1 MNTLN
6 RLETVSGDYGLYIK
20 VKYTDE
26 IDTTASQ
33 EKTFNF
39 SQNDMYGDVYNFTT
53 YFSQEAV
60 FDISDV
66 GNITSIE
73 AFLYQGSNFKRI
85 KSSGDGKDNYELIPN
100 KIIEKNTINGNDY
113 INEAKMEPNIFVNNI
128 EISLGYDLNNFDSDA
143 VIVYTLNSTQYSSS
157 DSAET
162 RKREIQARWVHKTD
176 NGFVSVEQDKLN
188 EYNAQIHWY
197 RYQLDEKATYDD
209 FGGKYW
215 MPITEQY
222 LDQNDVYKCYIEC
235 DPAVQDENV
244 KAVISLPSAEKGAYI
259 KELYNDLSSGNLFV
273 KNDIEDT
280 LLKILDNY
288 MLLMTKNG
296 KTIIVDDQEVI
307 TALDDTLKSNIT
319 KTDDQKEFLN
329 NAIAKVE
336 EMKENLQDYDL
347 YSDIV
352 QIHNTTQ
359 VQARLAVDLVQA
371 VSITVGDEKD
381 PYKGVYMIYGENGEI
396 MNSSISAQ
404 RQKLVLSYGSLL
416 TGLNEFDGDGTEL
429 VSWRF
434 PLTNTMIRT
443 PTEGVEYDNSQA
455 IIYNE
460 KGEPLK
466 NEDGSY
472 QIRTNRDGVP
482 IIQYNGDDY
491 PIIQY
496 IDDTGA
502 TTNRNNATW
511 AVIKRK
517 IEQLDETD
525 ESKKTK
531 IGGFITKTTE
541 QIFRIKD
548 YYTSVGRNTIYCEIN
563 KGGYIYVAEITL
575 IFGVAG
581 TSGTDYTLRI
591 VPSATAI
598 QNEINLD
605 AHVYDYNNQEVE
617 IKSITYSFISP
628 DSLDNN
634 LGDKFTDFP
643 VSFGNNGAR
652 TTGSQSGNIT
662 VKAYVNNAYLKNYY
676 VIIKVVAQ
684 IEALGATKLTAFL
697 PLSWSQDLSEYNHF
711 EGPDKVIYSAQG
723 SNPFYYKSNFVL
735 YNKLDEEVSKIT
747 WFLEVYDTLLN
758 DKVKKF
764 YPSVL
769 VNNNL
774 YSLKVPSMYIK
785 ENYLCR
791 LVGKDED
798 ENIIWVQPLYIAQNA
813 YNSSLLNNWD
823 ETVSIDEEGGT
834 VMAPMIGAGKKN
846 SDNQFSGVLVGDVK
860 KANNDAAL
868 TGLYGYQNGIQTFSL
883 TEDGKAKFG
892 ASGSGQIQIDGN
904 QGVIESGN
912 YTVDKKT
919 GMQIDLKEG
928 YIDAYNFKLTSNY
941 ITINSSEDA
950 NNYFT
955 VKGSGTVS
963 SPVYVYST
971 DISDPKLEFG
981 LDKTDET
988 ATTDV
993 VGKTLMNIGNSSYY
1007 LQTLDYNAIDGKE
1020 TGMRWDLTSGKLRAY
1035 GGFNLEAI
1043 NHKVKVSSSG
1053 GDAEETNYPGIYV
1066 EVNMGHEAS
1075 DLYSIDRVSRYN
1087 YKNYYFRLN
1096 DETSNYHNDWDCFD
1110 EAPFTY
1116 DYVPV
1121 MDETEYRKTG
1131 NNYTA
1136 IFEVYYFGY
1145 IDEKQSPWNGDK
1157 ITLSKIKTWKKI
1169 TKDNWKAENAYFKI
1183 NKIVDLDKTQLYK
1196 KDKVEKTIEKL
1207 FKKVDTKTYVLIG
1220 STNSQLK
1227 VGVLKEG
1234 QKNEDLYEYTISK
1247 GTNTDSTLNL
1257 SLENEGNYWYWD
1269 SNNKNFAHP
1278 RLVSYD
1284 KTNDILT
1291 LKTIK
1296 SGLTEIYIDIGTFY
1310 KGTLS
1315 INADASQY
1323 PLQLKLGNETPFKLS
1338 WAGYLYTT
1346 KLQATGGAIG
1356 GWHIDIN
1363 GLWSS
1368 NSSPK
1373 IQINKTGTISLSIP
1387 DNDGFSQIASKKT
1400 YTGPHILIGGR
1411 SGKFIDKAYDSIGS
1425 GTLTK
1430 HEEGKFDNEDIG
1442 KYIQKNGSYYKI
1454 MRIALDNTGSYYEQ
1468 VYSGEGGIALTGDGT
1483 IAIENLYLKGG
1494 GGYWG
1499 GCAAYSTATTS
1510 TGHTHFLQGNVPV
1523 KRFKETSLRHYEKNN
1538 DDTIKLYTLIN
1549 HEYCVSGTYSGYTNS
1564 SLTFKLQGEYDYQET
1579 QGDTYYPKSQYS
1591 ALEKKYKTATATY
1604 NTRLSTQLYKKNGL
1618 FYKPVIVV
1626 ARRQGESAL
1635 YVNAVDGT
1643 NS

>member
-26 IDTTASQ
+26 INTTASQ

-60 FDISDV
+60 FDISDI

-73 AFLYQGSNFKRI
+73 AFLYQDSNFKKI
-85 KSSGDGKDNYELIPN
+85 KSTADGNDDYELIPS
-100 KIIEKNTINGNDY
+100 KIIEKDQTGEIIY
-113 INEAKMEPNIFVNNI
+113 TEEIEPNIFVDNI
-128 EISLGYDLNNFDSDA
+128 KISLGYDLNNFDNDA
-143 VIVYTLNSTQYSSS
+143 VIVYTLDSTQYSSS
-157 DSAET
+157 DSTKA

-176 NGFVSVEQDKLN
+176 NGFISVLEQDLAN
-188 EYNAQIHWY
+188 YNAQIHWY
-197 RYQLDEKATYDD
+197 HYQLDEKAEQDE

-215 MPITEQY
+215 VPIKDYNGKQY
-222 LDQNDVYKCYIEC
+222 LDKNDDYKCYIEC
-235 DPAVQDENV
+235 DPAVQDENI
-244 KAVISLPSAEKGAYI
+244 KAVISLPSAKRNEYLQEVSIELNKGELVPVQDIEGLMKALTDAPNKLTNDEVLTQIQFLIDTYKKI
-259 KELYNDLSSGNLFV
+259 EEPNENEQKCLEYLNKINEEISGLPCIDLYN
-273 KNDIEDT
+273 
-280 LLKILDNY
+280 
-288 MLLMTKNG
+288 
-296 KTIIVDDQEVI
+296 
-307 TALDDTLKSNIT
+307 
-319 KTDDQKEFLN
+319 
-329 NAIAKVE
+329 
-336 EMKENLQDYDL
+336 
-347 YSDIV
+347 DIV

-371 VSITVGDEKD
+371 VSISVGDEKD
-381 PYKGVYMIYGENGEI
+381 SYKGVYMIYGENGEI

-404 RQKLVLSYGSLL
+404 RQKLILSYGSLL

-443 PTEGVEYDNSQA
+443 PTEGVEYN
-455 IIYNE
+455 NE
-460 KGEPLK
+460 NFG
-466 NEDGSY
+466 
-472 QIRTNRDGVP
+472 
-482 IIQYNGDDY
+482 YNGDTISAIRY
-491 PIIQY
+491 V
-496 IDDTGA
+496 DDNGNTPTEGSP
-502 TTNRNNATW
+502 ATW
-511 AVIKRK
+511 AIISRK

-525 ESKKTK
+525 ENKKTK
-531 IGGFITKTTE
+531 IGDFAVKTTE

-581 TSGTDYTLRI
+581 TSGTDYTLRV
-591 VPSATAI
+591 VPSKTAI
-598 QNEINLD
+598 SNNSTEGTTEISLN

-617 IKSITYSFISP
+617 IKSIEYSFISP
-628 DSLDNN
+628 DSLNN
-634 LGDKFTDFP
+634 DLSDKFADFP

-652 TTGSQSGNIT
+652 TAGSQSGDIT
-662 VKAYVNNAYLKNYY
+662 VKAHVNNDYLKNYY
-676 VIIKVVAQ
+676 VIVKVVAQ
-684 IEALGATKLTAFL
+684 IEALGTTKLTTFF
-697 PLSWSQDLSEYNHF
+697 PLSWSSNLSEYNHF
-711 EGPDKVIYSAQG
+711 EGPDKVVYSAQG
-723 SNPFYYKSNFVL
+723 SNPFYYKNNFVL
-735 YNKLDEEVSKIT
+735 YSKLDEEIKDIT
-747 WFLEVYDTLLN
+747 WLLEVYDTELYDTLGK
-758 DKVKKF
+758 DTIAKKF
-764 YPSVL
+764 YPSIL
-769 VNNNL
+769 INNNL

-785 ENYLCR
+785 ENNLCR
-791 LVGKDED
+791 LVGKDKD
-798 ENIIWVQPLYIAQNA
+798 SNIVWIQPLYIAQNA
-813 YNSSLLNNWD
+813 YNSPLLNSWD
-823 ETVSIDEEGGT
+823 GDLSIDEENGT

-846 SDNQFSGVLVGDVK
+846 TNNQFSGVLMGDVK
-860 KANNDAAL
+860 AKVDNSVAL

-892 ASGSGQIQIDGN
+892 ASGSGQVQIDGN
-904 QGVIESGN
+904 QGIIESGN

-981 LDKTDET
+981 VNQTDET
-988 ATTDV
+988 LTTDV

-1007 LQTLDYNAIDGKE
+1007 LQTLDYNATDGKE

-1066 EVNMGHEAS
+1066 EINMDHEAG

-1096 DETSNYHNDWDCFD
+1096 DEISGYHNDWDYFD

-1121 MDETEYRKTG
+1121 MDGTKYRKTG

-1136 IFEVYYFGY
+1136 IFEIYYFGY
-1145 IDEKQSPWNGDK
+1145 IDEKQGPWNGDEA
-1157 ITLSKIKTWKKI
+1157 TLSQIKVWKKI
-1169 TKDNWKAENAYFKI
+1169 TKDNWQAENAYFKT
-1183 NKIVDLDKTQLYK
+1183 NKITGLDKNQFYK
-1196 KDKVEKTIEKL
+1196 KDKVEKAIEKL

-1220 STNSQLK
+1220 STNTQLK

-1234 QKNEDLYEYTISK
+1234 QKNETLYKYTISK
-1247 GTNTDSTLNL
+1247 GINTDSTLNL
-1257 SLENEGNYWYWD
+1257 SHEIVNNYWYWD
-1269 SNNKNFAHP
+1269 SDNKNFVHP
-1278 RLVSYD
+1278 NSVSYD

-1291 LKTIK
+1291 LEMIK
-1296 SGLTEIYIDIGTFY
+1296 SGLTEVYIDIGTFY

-1315 INADASQY
+1315 INADAGQY

-1346 KLQATGGAIG
+1346 KLQATGGTIG
-1356 GWHIDIN
+1356 SWYIDAN

-1368 NSSPK
+1368 KSSPK
-1373 IQINKTGTISLSIP
+1373 IQINKTGTINLSIP
-1387 DNDGFSQIASKKT
+1387 NNNGTAPTTDSKT
-1400 YTGPHILIGGR
+1400 YTGPHILVGGR
-1411 SGKFIDKAYDSIGS
+1411 SGKFADKAYSNIGS
-1425 GTLTK
+1425 GSLAG
-1430 HEEGKFDNEDIG
+1430 HAEGAFTNEDIG
-1442 KYIQKNGSYYKI
+1442 KYVQKNGSYYKI
-1454 MRIALDNTGSYYEQ
+1454 ERTSLDATGSYYEQ
-1468 VYSGEGGIALTGDGT
+1468 VYSGEGGIALMGDGT

-1494 GGYWG
+1494 GGVWG
-1499 GCAAYSTATTS
+1499 GCATYSIYTTPG
-1510 TGHTHFLQGNVPV
+1510 GHTHNL
-1523 KRFKETSLRHYEKNN
+1523 
-1538 DDTIKLYTLIN
+1538 
-1549 HEYCVSGTYSGYTNS
+1549 SGDLS
-1564 SLTFKLQGEYDYQET
+1564 F
-1579 QGDTYYPKSQYS
+1579 
-1591 ALEKKYKTATATY
+1591 ATATQTTFIRKTDIIDIKSIALHQIEDY
-1604 NTRLSTQLYKKNGL
+1604 TVRFSYAGNSKTGLHVTKMDVKANPLDDSDVYYTKQAYENATKTRERVSPFT
-1618 FYKPVIVV
+1618 FYMKSGGREREVQIT
-1626 ARRQGESAL
+1626 ARRSGEEGIGINIT
-1635 YVNAVDGT
+1635 YIT
-1643 NS
+1643 

>member
-26 IDTTASQ
+26 INTTASQ

-60 FDISDV
+60 FDISDI

-73 AFLYQGSNFKRI
+73 AFLYQDSNFKKI
-85 KSSGDGKDNYELIPN
+85 KSTADGNDDYELIPS
-100 KIIEKNTINGNDY
+100 KIIEKDQTGEIIY
-113 INEAKMEPNIFVNNI
+113 TEEIEPNIFVDNI
-128 EISLGYDLNNFDSDA
+128 KISLGYDLNNFDNDA
-143 VIVYTLNSTQYSSS
+143 VIVYTLDSTQYSSS
-157 DSAET
+157 DSTKA

-176 NGFVSVEQDKLN
+176 NGFISVLEQDLAN
-188 EYNAQIHWY
+188 YNAQIHWY
-197 RYQLDEKATYDD
+197 HYQLDEKAEQDE

-215 MPITEQY
+215 VPIKDYNGKQY
-222 LDQNDVYKCYIEC
+222 LDKNDDYKCYIEC
-235 DPAVQDENV
+235 DPAVQDENI
-244 KAVISLPSAEKGAYI
+244 KAVISLPSAKRNEYLQEVSIELNKGELVPVQDIEGLMKALTDAPNKLTNDEVLTQIQFLIDTYKKI
-259 KELYNDLSSGNLFV
+259 EEPNENEQKCLEYLNKINEEISGLPCIDLYN
-273 KNDIEDT
+273 
-280 LLKILDNY
+280 
-288 MLLMTKNG
+288 
-296 KTIIVDDQEVI
+296 
-307 TALDDTLKSNIT
+307 
-319 KTDDQKEFLN
+319 
-329 NAIAKVE
+329 
-336 EMKENLQDYDL
+336 
-347 YSDIV
+347 DIV

-371 VSITVGDEKD
+371 VSISVGDEKD
-381 PYKGVYMIYGENGEI
+381 SYKGVYMIYGENGEI

-404 RQKLVLSYGSLL
+404 RQKLILSYGSLL

-443 PTEGVEYDNSQA
+443 PTEGVEYN
-455 IIYNE
+455 NE
-460 KGEPLK
+460 NFG
-466 NEDGSY
+466 
-472 QIRTNRDGVP
+472 
-482 IIQYNGDDY
+482 YNGDTISAIRY
-491 PIIQY
+491 V
-496 IDDTGA
+496 DDNGNTPTEGSP
-502 TTNRNNATW
+502 ATW
-511 AVIKRK
+511 AIISRK

-525 ESKKTK
+525 ENKKTK
-531 IGGFITKTTE
+531 IGDFAVKTTE

-581 TSGTDYTLRI
+581 TSGTDYTLRV
-591 VPSATAI
+591 VPSKTAI
-598 QNEINLD
+598 SNNSTEGTTEISLN

-617 IKSITYSFISP
+617 IKSIEYSFISP
-628 DSLDNN
+628 DSLNN
-634 LGDKFTDFP
+634 DLSDKFADFP

-652 TTGSQSGNIT
+652 TAGSQSGDIT
-662 VKAYVNNAYLKNYY
+662 VKAHVNNDYLKNYY
-676 VIIKVVAQ
+676 VIVKVVAQ
-684 IEALGATKLTAFL
+684 IEALGTTKLTTFF
-697 PLSWSQDLSEYNHF
+697 PLSWSSNLSEYNHF
-711 EGPDKVIYSAQG
+711 EGPDKVVYSAQG
-723 SNPFYYKSNFVL
+723 SNPFYYKNNFVL
-735 YNKLDEEVSKIT
+735 YSKLDEEIKDIT
-747 WFLEVYDTLLN
+747 WLLEVYDTELYDTLGK
-758 DKVKKF
+758 DTIAKKF
-764 YPSVL
+764 YPSIL
-769 VNNNL
+769 INNNL

-785 ENYLCR
+785 ENNLCR
-791 LVGKDED
+791 LVGKDKD
-798 ENIIWVQPLYIAQNA
+798 SNIVWIQPLYIAQNA
-813 YNSSLLNNWD
+813 YNSPLLNSWD
-823 ETVSIDEEGGT
+823 GDLSIDEENGT

-846 SDNQFSGVLVGDVK
+846 TNNQFSGVLMGDVK
-860 KANNDAAL
+860 AKVDNSVAL

-892 ASGSGQIQIDGN
+892 ASGSGQVQIDGN
-904 QGVIESGN
+904 QGIIESGN

-941 ITINSSEDA
+941 IAINSSEDA

-981 LDKTDET
+981 VNQTDET
-988 ATTDV
+988 LTTDV

-1007 LQTLDYNAIDGKE
+1007 LQTLDYNATDGKE

-1066 EVNMGHEAS
+1066 EVNMDHEAG

-1096 DETSNYHNDWDCFD
+1096 DETSGYHNDWDCFD
-1110 EAPFTY
+1110 EAPFIY
-1116 DYVPV
+1116 DYVPA
-1121 MDETEYRKTG
+1121 MDGIKYRKTG

-1145 IDEKQSPWNGDK
+1145 IDEKQGPWNGDEA
-1157 ITLSKIKTWKKI
+1157 TLSQIKVWKKI
-1169 TKDNWKAENAYFKI
+1169 TKDNWQAENVYFKA
-1183 NKIVDLDKTQLYK
+1183 NKITGLDKTQLYK

-1220 STNSQLK
+1220 STNTQLK

-1234 QKNEDLYEYTISK
+1234 QKNETLYKYTISK
-1247 GTNTDSTLNL
+1247 GINTDSTLNL
-1257 SLENEGNYWYWD
+1257 SHEIANNYWYWD
-1269 SNNKNFAHP
+1269 SDNKNFAHP
-1278 RLVSYD
+1278 SLVSYD

-1291 LKTIK
+1291 LGMLK
-1296 SGLTEIYIDIGTFY
+1296 SGLTEVYIDIGTFY

-1315 INADASQY
+1315 INADAGQY

-1346 KLQATGGAIG
+1346 KLQATGGTIG
-1356 GWHIDIN
+1356 SWYIDAN

-1368 NSSPK
+1368 KSSPK
-1373 IQINKTGTISLSIP
+1373 IQINKTGTINLSIP
-1387 DNDGFSQIASKKT
+1387 NNNGTAPTTDSKS
-1400 YTGPHILIGGR
+1400 YTGPHILVGGR
-1411 SGKFIDKAYDSIGS
+1411 SGKFADKAYNSIGS
-1425 GTLTK
+1425 GSLAQHT
-1430 HEEGKFDNEDIG
+1430 EGAFTNEDIG
-1442 KYIQKNGSYYKI
+1442 KYVQKNGSYYKI
-1454 MRIALDNTGSYYEQ
+1454 ARTALDATGSYYEQ
-1468 VYSGEGGIALTGDGT
+1468 VYSGEGGIALMGDGT

-1499 GCAAYSTATTS
+1499 GCATYSIYTTPG
-1510 TGHTHFLQGNVPV
+1510 GHTHNLSGKIPDQTKKLSTNYLYVDEGSSDGTITISPL
-1523 KRFKETSLRHYEKNN
+1523 TS
-1538 DDTIKLYTLIN
+1538 YTLAGN
-1549 HEYCVSGTYSGYTNS
+1549 YSGNS
-1564 SLTFKLQGEYDYQET
+1564 ASGLKFNLTFDFENDY
-1579 QGDTYYPKSQYS
+1579 GNKMTYYPRTEYNKLKKSY
-1591 ALEKKYKTATATY
+1591 E
-1604 NTRLSTQLYKKNGL
+1604 
-1618 FYKPVIVV
+1618 
-1626 ARRQGESAL
+1626 
-1635 YVNAVDGT
+1635 NAVSIQSKVYDKWPIYRKQGLRDIPVNVRCQRSQENIVT
-1643 NS
+1643 AIYYDR

>member
-20 VKYTDE
+20 IRYTDE
-26 IDTTASQ
+26 IDTTALQ

-60 FDISDV
+60 FDISGL
-66 GNITSIE
+66 GNITNID
-73 AFLYQGSNFKRI
+73 AFLYQNSNFKKI
-85 KSSGDGKDNYELIPN
+85 KSTADGNDDYELIPS
-100 KIIEKNTINGNDY
+100 KIIEKNQKGEIVYT
-113 INEAKMEPNIFVNNI
+113 EEMEPNIFVDNI
-128 EISLGYDLNNFDSDA
+128 KISLGYDLNNFDNDA
-143 VIVYTLNSTQYSSS
+143 VIVYTLDSAQYSSS
-157 DSAET
+157 ESAKARE
-162 RKREIQARWVHKTD
+162 REIQARWVHKTD
-176 NGFVSVEQDKLN
+176 DGFVSIFEQDLAN
-188 EYNAQIHWY
+188 YNAQIHWY
-197 RYQLDEKATYDD
+197 RYQLDEKAKQDE

-215 MPITEQY
+215 VPIKDYSGKQY
-222 LDQNDVYKCYIEC
+222 LDKNDNYKCYIEC
-235 DPAVQDENV
+235 DPAVQDENI
-244 KAVISLPSAEKGAYI
+244 KAVISLPSAERNEYLQEVSVEFNKG
-259 KELYNDLSSGNLFV
+259 ELVPV
-273 KNDIEDT
+273 KDIEGLIKALTEAPNKLTNDDVLMQIQLLIDT
-280 LLKILDNY
+280 YKKIEEPNE
-288 MLLMTKNG
+288 N
-296 KTIIVDDQEVI
+296 E
-307 TALDDTLKSNIT
+307 
-319 KTDDQKEFLN
+319 QKCLEYLN
-329 NAIAKVE
+329 KINE
-336 EMKENLQDYDL
+336 EISGLPCIDL

-404 RQKLVLSYGSLL
+404 RQKLILSYGSLL

-443 PTEGVEYDNSQA
+443 PTEGVEYN
-455 IIYNE
+455 NE
-460 KGEPLK
+460 
-466 NEDGSY
+466 NFD
-472 QIRTNRDGVP
+472 
-482 IIQYNGDDY
+482 YNGDTIPAIRY
-491 PIIQY
+491 V
-496 IDDTGA
+496 DDNGNAPTE
-502 TTNRNNATW
+502 NSPATW
-511 AVIKRK
+511 AIISRK

-525 ESKKTK
+525 QSKKTK
-531 IGGFITKTTE
+531 IGDFAVKTTE

-581 TSGTDYTLRI
+581 TSGTDYTLRV
-591 VPSATAI
+591 VPSKTAI
-598 QNEINLD
+598 SNNSTEGTTEISLN

-617 IKSITYSFISP
+617 IKSIEYSFISP
-628 DSLDNN
+628 DSLNN
-634 LGDKFTDFP
+634 DLGDKFKDFP
-643 VSFGNNGAR
+643 VSFGDNGAR
-652 TTGSQSGNIT
+652 TAGSQSGNIT
-662 VKAYVNNAYLKNYY
+662 VKARVNDVYLKNYY
-676 VIIKVVAQ
+676 VIIKVVAR
-684 IEALGATKLTAFL
+684 IEALGATELTTFF
-697 PLSWSQDLSEYNHF
+697 PLSWSQDLSKYNHF
-711 EGPDKVIYSAQG
+711 EGPDKIIYSVQG

-747 WFLEVYDTLLN
+747 WFLEVYDTFLN

-798 ENIIWVQPLYIAQNA
+798 KNIIWVQPLYIAQNA

-823 ETVSIDEEGGT
+823 ETVSVDEEGGT

-846 SDNQFSGVLVGDVK
+846 ANNQFSGVLMGDVK
-860 KANNDAAL
+860 KANNDVAL

-988 ATTDV
+988 ATTNV

-1007 LQTLDYNAIDGKE
+1007 LQTLDYNSTDGKE

-1066 EVNMGHEAS
+1066 EVNMNHEAG
-1075 DLYSIDRVSRYN
+1075 DLYSIDRVNRYN

-1096 DETSNYHNDWDCFD
+1096 GETSDYHNDWDCFD
-1110 EAPFTY
+1110 EVPFSY
-1116 DYVPV
+1116 DYVPA
-1121 MDETEYRKTG
+1121 MDGIEYRKTG

-1136 IFEVYYFGY
+1136 IFEIYYFGY
-1145 IDEKQSPWNGDK
+1145 INEKQDPWNGDK
-1157 ITLSKIKTWKKI
+1157 STLSQVKIWKKI
-1169 TKDNWKAENAYFKI
+1169 TKDNWKAENAYFKTNEI
-1183 NKIVDLDKTQLYK
+1183 IGLDKTQLYK
-1196 KDKVEKTIEKL
+1196 KDKVEKAIDKL

-1220 STNSQLK
+1220 STNTKLK
-1227 VGVLKEG
+1227 VGILKQG
-1234 QKNEDLYEYTISK
+1234 QQNGTLYDYTITR
-1247 GTNTDSTLNL
+1247 GTNTDSTLSL
-1257 SLENEGNYWYWD
+1257 SLETAKNYWYWD
-1269 SNNKNFAHP
+1269 SDNKEFVHP
-1278 RLVSYD
+1278 NSVLYD
-1284 KTNDILT
+1284 KANDILT
-1291 LKTIK
+1291 LKIAK
-1296 SGLTEIYIDIGTFY
+1296 KGLTEVYIDVGTFY

-1315 INADASQY
+1315 INADAGQY

-1346 KLQATGGAIG
+1346 KLQATGGTIG
-1356 GWHIDIN
+1356 SWYIDAN
-1363 GLWSS
+1363 GLWSDK
-1368 NSSPK
+1368 SSPK
-1373 IQINKTGTISLSIP
+1373 IQINKTGTISISIP
-1387 DNDGFSQIASKKT
+1387 NNEAYTLTSSNKD
-1400 YTGPHILIGGR
+1400 YTGPHILVGGR

-1425 GTLTK
+1425 GELTK

-1454 MRIALDNTGSYYEQ
+1454 MRTALDNTGSYYEQ

-1523 KRFKETSLRHYEKNN
+1523 KRFKETSLRHYEKNT
-1538 DDTIKLYTLIN
+1538 DGTIKLYALIN
-1549 HEYCVSGTYSGYTNS
+1549 HEYCVSGTYSGNTNS

-1579 QGDTYYPKSQYS
+1579 QGDTYYPRSQYS
-1591 ALEKKYKTATATY
+1591 ALEKKYNNAKANQYKWYY
-1604 NTRLSTQLYKKNGL
+1604 NSEYGFKRSNGR
-1618 FYKPVIVV
+1618 PVDIRIRRYGEDGLELV
-1626 ARRQGESAL
+1626 AF
-1635 YVNAVDGT
+1635 NA
-1643 NS
+1643 

>member
-26 IDTTASQ
+26 INTTASQ

-60 FDISDV
+60 FDISDI

-73 AFLYQGSNFKRI
+73 AFLYQDSNFKKI
-85 KSSGDGKDNYELIPN
+85 KSTADGNDDYELIPS
-100 KIIEKNTINGNDY
+100 KIIEKDQTGEIIY
-113 INEAKMEPNIFVNNI
+113 TEEIEPNIFVDNI
-128 EISLGYDLNNFDSDA
+128 KISLGYDLNNFDNDA
-143 VIVYTLNSTQYSSS
+143 VIVYTLDSTQYSSS
-157 DSAET
+157 DSTKA

-176 NGFVSVEQDKLN
+176 NGFISVLEQDLAN
-188 EYNAQIHWY
+188 YNAQIHWY
-197 RYQLDEKATYDD
+197 HYQLDEKAEQDE

-215 MPITEQY
+215 VPIKDYNGKQY
-222 LDQNDVYKCYIEC
+222 LDKNDDYKCYIEC
-235 DPAVQDENV
+235 DPAVQDENI
-244 KAVISLPSAEKGAYI
+244 KAVISLPSAKRNEYLQEVSIELNKGELVPVQDIEGLMKALTDAPNKLTNDEVLTQIQFLIDTYKKI
-259 KELYNDLSSGNLFV
+259 EEPNENEQKCLEYLNKINEEISGLPCIDLYN
-273 KNDIEDT
+273 
-280 LLKILDNY
+280 
-288 MLLMTKNG
+288 
-296 KTIIVDDQEVI
+296 
-307 TALDDTLKSNIT
+307 
-319 KTDDQKEFLN
+319 
-329 NAIAKVE
+329 
-336 EMKENLQDYDL
+336 
-347 YSDIV
+347 DIV

-371 VSITVGDEKD
+371 VSISVGDEKD
-381 PYKGVYMIYGENGEI
+381 SYKGVYMIYGENGEI

-404 RQKLVLSYGSLL
+404 RQKLILSYGSLL

-443 PTEGVEYDNSQA
+443 PTEDVEYN
-455 IIYNE
+455 NE
-460 KGEPLK
+460 
-466 NEDGSY
+466 NFD
-472 QIRTNRDGVP
+472 
-482 IIQYNGDDY
+482 YNGDT
-491 PIIQY
+491 IQAIRY
-496 IDDTGA
+496 VDDNGNAPTE
-502 TTNRNNATW
+502 NSPATW
-511 AVIKRK
+511 AIISRK

-531 IGGFITKTTE
+531 IGDFAVKTTE

-581 TSGTDYTLRI
+581 TSGTDYTLRV
-591 VPSATAI
+591 VPSKTAI
-598 QNEINLD
+598 SNNSTEGTTEISLN

-617 IKSITYSFISP
+617 IKGVEYSFISP
-628 DSLDNN
+628 DSLNN
-634 LGDKFTDFP
+634 DLGDKFKDFP

-735 YNKLDEEVSKIT
+735 YNKLDEEVRKIT
-747 WFLEVYDTLLN
+747 GFLEVYDTLLS

-769 VNNNL
+769 INNNL

-785 ENYLCR
+785 ENHLCR

-860 KANNDAAL
+860 KANNDVAL

-1007 LQTLDYNAIDGKE
+1007 LQTLDYNSTDGKE

-1066 EVNMGHEAS
+1066 EVNMNHEAG
-1075 DLYSIDRVSRYN
+1075 DLYSIDRVNRYN

-1096 DETSNYHNDWDCFD
+1096 GETSDYHNDWDCFD
-1110 EAPFTY
+1110 EAPFSY
-1116 DYVPV
+1116 DYVPA
-1121 MDETEYRKTG
+1121 MDGIEYRKTG

-1136 IFEVYYFGY
+1136 IFEIYYFGY
-1145 IDEKQSPWNGDK
+1145 INEKQDPWNGDK
-1157 ITLSKIKTWKKI
+1157 STLSQVKIWKKI
-1169 TKDNWKAENAYFKI
+1169 TKDNWKAENAYFKTNEI
-1183 NKIVDLDKTQLYK
+1183 IGLDKTQLYK
-1196 KDKVEKTIEKL
+1196 KDKVEKAIDKL

-1220 STNSQLK
+1220 STNTKLK
-1227 VGVLKEG
+1227 VGILKQG
-1234 QKNEDLYEYTISK
+1234 QQNGTLYDYTITR
-1247 GTNTDSTLNL
+1247 GTNTDSTLSL
-1257 SLENEGNYWYWD
+1257 SLETAKNYWYWD
-1269 SNNKNFAHP
+1269 SDNKEFVHP
-1278 RLVSYD
+1278 NSVLYD
-1284 KTNDILT
+1284 KANDILT
-1291 LKTIK
+1291 LKIVK
-1296 SGLTEIYIDIGTFY
+1296 KGLTEVYIDVGTFY

-1315 INADASQY
+1315 INADAGQY

-1346 KLQATGGAIG
+1346 KLQATGGTIG
-1356 GWHIDIN
+1356 SWYIDTN
-1363 GLWSS
+1363 GLWSDK
-1368 NSSPK
+1368 SSPK
-1373 IQINKTGTISLSIP
+1373 IQINKTGTISISIP
-1387 DNDGFSQIASKKT
+1387 DNEAYTLTSSNKD
-1400 YTGPHILIGGR
+1400 YTGPHILVGGR
-1411 SGKFIDKAYDSIGS
+1411 SGKFVNKVYDSIGS
-1425 GTLTK
+1425 GELTK
-1430 HEEGKFDNEDIG
+1430 HEEGKFDIEDIG

-1454 MRIALDNTGSYYEQ
+1454 MRTTLDNTGSYYEQ
-1468 VYSGEGGIALTGDGT
+1468 TYSGEGGIALTGDGT

-1523 KRFKETSLRHYEKNN
+1523 KRFKETSLRHYEKNG

-1604 NTRLSTQLYKKNGL
+1604 NTRLRTQLYKKNGL
-1618 FYKPVIVV
+1618 LYKPVIVV
-1626 ARRQGESAL
+1626 AMRQGESAL

>member
-6 RLETVSGDYGLYIK
+6 RLETITGDYGLYIK
-20 VKYTDE
+20 IRYTDE
-26 IDTTASQ
+26 IDTTALQ

-60 FDISDV
+60 FDISGL
-66 GNITSIE
+66 GNITNID
-73 AFLYQGSNFKRI
+73 AFLYQNSNFKKI
-85 KSSGDGKDNYELIPN
+85 KSTADGNDDYELIPS
-100 KIIEKNTINGNDY
+100 KIIEKNQKGEIVYT
-113 INEAKMEPNIFVNNI
+113 EEMEPNIFVDNI
-128 EISLGYDLNNFDSDA
+128 KISLGYDLNNFDNDA
-143 VIVYTLNSTQYSSS
+143 VIVYTLDSAQYSSS
-157 DSAET
+157 ESAKARE
-162 RKREIQARWVHKTD
+162 REIQARWVHKTD
-176 NGFVSVEQDKLN
+176 DGFVSIFEQDLAN
-188 EYNAQIHWY
+188 YNAQIHWY
-197 RYQLDEKATYDD
+197 RYQLDEKAKQDE

-215 MPITEQY
+215 VPIKDYSGKQY
-222 LDQNDVYKCYIEC
+222 LDKNDDYKCYIEC
-235 DPAVQDENV
+235 DPAVQDENI
-244 KAVISLPSAEKGAYI
+244 KAVISLPSTERNEYLQEVSVEFNKGELVPI
-259 KELYNDLSSGNLFV
+259 K
-273 KNDIEDT
+273 DIEGLIKALTEAPNKLTNDDVLTQIQLLIDT
-280 LLKILDNY
+280 YKKIEEPNE
-288 MLLMTKNG
+288 N
-296 KTIIVDDQEVI
+296 E
-307 TALDDTLKSNIT
+307 
-319 KTDDQKEFLN
+319 QKCLEYLN
-329 NAIAKVE
+329 KINE
-336 EMKENLQDYDL
+336 EISGLPCIDL

-404 RQKLVLSYGSLL
+404 RQKLILSYGSLL

-443 PTEGVEYDNSQA
+443 PTEGVEYN
-455 IIYNE
+455 NE
-460 KGEPLK
+460 
-466 NEDGSY
+466 NFD
-472 QIRTNRDGVP
+472 
-482 IIQYNGDDY
+482 YNGDTIPAIRY
-491 PIIQY
+491 V
-496 IDDTGA
+496 DDNGNAPTE
-502 TTNRNNATW
+502 NSPATW
-511 AVIKRK
+511 AIISRK

-531 IGGFITKTTE
+531 IGDFAVKTTE

-581 TSGTDYTLRI
+581 TSGTDYTLRV
-591 VPSATAI
+591 VPSKTAI
-598 QNEINLD
+598 SNNSTEGTTEISLN

-617 IKSITYSFISP
+617 IKGVEYSFISP
-628 DSLDNN
+628 DSLNN
-634 LGDKFTDFP
+634 DLGDKFKDFP

-652 TTGSQSGNIT
+652 TAGSQSGNIT
-662 VKAYVNNAYLKNYY
+662 VKARVNDAYLKNYY
-676 VIIKVVAQ
+676 VIIKVVAR
-684 IEALGATKLTAFL
+684 IEALGATELTTFL
-697 PLSWSQDLSEYNHF
+697 PLSWSQNLSKYNHF

-785 ENYLCR
+785 ENHLCR

-798 ENIIWVQPLYIAQNA
+798 ENIVWIQPLYIAQNA
-813 YNSSLLNNWD
+813 YNSPLLNNWD
-823 ETVSIDEEGGT
+823 ETVSIDDEGGT
-834 VMAPMIGAGKKN
+834 IMAPMIGAGKKN
-846 SDNQFSGVLVGDVK
+846 SDNQFSGVLMGDVK
-860 KANNDAAL
+860 KANNDVAL

-892 ASGSGQIQIDGN
+892 VSGSGQIQIDGN

-912 YTVDKKT
+912 YVVDNKT

-941 ITINSSEDA
+941 ITINSSENA

-1007 LQTLDYNAIDGKE
+1007 LQTLDYNSTDGKE

-1066 EVNMGHEAS
+1066 EVNMNHEAG
-1075 DLYSIDRVSRYN
+1075 DLYSIDRVNRYN

-1096 DETSNYHNDWDCFD
+1096 GETSDYHNDWDCFD
-1110 EAPFTY
+1110 EAPFSY
-1116 DYVPV
+1116 DYVPA
-1121 MDETEYRKTG
+1121 MDGIEYRKTG

-1136 IFEVYYFGY
+1136 IFEIYYFGY
-1145 IDEKQSPWNGDK
+1145 INEKQDPWNGDK
-1157 ITLSKIKTWKKI
+1157 STLSQVKIWKKI
-1169 TKDNWKAENAYFKI
+1169 TKDNWKAENAYFKTNEI
-1183 NKIVDLDKTQLYK
+1183 IGLDKTQLYK
-1196 KDKVEKTIEKL
+1196 KDKVEKAIDKL

-1220 STNSQLK
+1220 STNTKLK
-1227 VGVLKEG
+1227 VGILKQG
-1234 QKNEDLYEYTISK
+1234 QQNGTLYDYTITR
-1247 GTNTDSTLNL
+1247 GTNTDSTLSL
-1257 SLENEGNYWYWD
+1257 SLETAKNYWYWD
-1269 SNNKNFAHP
+1269 SDNKEFVHP
-1278 RLVSYD
+1278 NSVLYD
-1284 KTNDILT
+1284 KANDILT
-1291 LKTIK
+1291 LKIVK
-1296 SGLTEIYIDIGTFY
+1296 KGLTEVYIDVGTFY

-1315 INADASQY
+1315 INADAGQY

-1356 GWHIDIN
+1356 GWHIDMN

-1387 DNDGFSQIASKKT
+1387 DNDGFSQITSKKT
-1400 YTGPHILIGGR
+1400 YTGPHILVGGR

-1425 GTLTK
+1425 GELTK

-1454 MRIALDNTGSYYEQ
+1454 MRTALDNTGSYYEQ

-1510 TGHTHFLQGNVPV
+1510 TGHTHKISG
-1523 KRFKETSLRHYEKNN
+1523 
-1538 DDTIKLYTLIN
+1538 TIKTATMCNTLWMRKLD
-1549 HEYCVSGTYSGYTNS
+1549 GTVADDGSMKAYFVENYSVTCCYSGNTNS
-1564 SLTFKLQGEYDYQET
+1564 GI
-1579 QGDTYYPKSQYS
+1579 
-1591 ALEKKYKTATATY
+1591 TATY
-1604 NTRLSTQLYKKNGL
+1604 NGTTVTPNAGDGYATYYTSDAYTKMKKAYETVKDNYDTATRKYYHAQDFKFGL
-1618 FYKPVIVV
+1618 ITKTIYAYRTGDRRVV
-1626 ARRQGESAL
+1626 LTDSYPGGIW
-1635 YVNAVDGT
+1635 VD
-1643 NS
+1643 